1 MFEVWIKPTP
11 SVQQLDYHQ
20 DGVHKKTQT
29 LNGRDLPLFIRYI
42 TQNLYEN
49 NQDKF
54 KLILGE

>member
-1 MFEVWIKPTP
+1 
-11 SVQQLDYHQ
+11 LDYHQ